1 MQKHQCEDGVET
13 EISDVEDDVVS
24 GISSS
29 KMSTQGDADAAMDS
43 TFSTGNTT
51 QATHEVAEE
60 PLIRVDE
67 EYMRKAVATVAQ
79 HLSSFKLTRP
89 EILRVTSAHRILWAA
104 GLVLRGG
111 AYSNNMYKYSKQA
124 ANIKQF
130 WSHSWHGP
138 VWSKIAL
145 LGIECNGLPAVSL
158 GTLGV
163 ALATVP
169 VVMYEAS
176 HLWVMLAG
184 LLMSGLTFWLWRPRR
199 DVFVDKLCIHQTDDK
214 LKVEGVMNMC
224 AFLKHSES
232 MLVCWDRTYAHRLWC
247 ILEMAAFLKT
257 HENLDGLTIRP
268 VSWGPTAI
276 ALFVGYSTGVV
287 TYMAFFEYLIQLG
300 LSETQLWTRISIVMC
315 LPFLLIFPFVLHA
328 YRKQMRAIEEVQEQ
342 LQRFDFKRD
351 PECHCCSVKHVH
363 PVTGKPMLCD
373 HQVIRECVT
382 TWFGSVAEFET
393 VVRERV
399 SNVFTDRLANI
410 PLPYTW
416 LVATTIANFWACIP
430 DMAQAVRSGDHTA
443 LLLYV
448 ASSLVYWLA
457 GYPAILVTELK
468 VAYWLRRRRSSGIKE
483 AALNFALGVVC
494 AMGFFAVMMS
504 ELAFRHVF
512 HDVVVGELVYYSLFV
527 LMAALTWGPA
537 VVSAV
542 RARFCSDLS
551 VPREGAVP

>member
-1 MQKHQCEDGVET
+1 
-13 EISDVEDDVVS
+13 
-24 GISSS
+24 
-29 KMSTQGDADAAMDS
+29 MDS

-67 EYMRKAVATVAQ
+67 EYMRKAVATVAK

-111 AYSNNMYKYSKQA
+111 AYSKDMYKQSKQA

-138 VWSKIAL
+138 VWCKIAL
-145 LGIECNGLPAVSL
+145 LGVVCNGLPAVSL
-158 GTLGV
+158 GTLAV
-163 ALATVP
+163 AFATVP

-176 HLWVMLAG
+176 HLWAMLAG
-184 LLMSGLTFWLWRPRR
+184 LLMSCLTFCLWRPRR
-199 DVFVDKLCIHQTDDK
+199 DVFVDKLCIHQTDEK
-214 LKVEGVMNMC
+214 LKVEGVINMC

-247 ILEMAAFLKT
+247 ILEVAAFLKT
-257 HENLDGLTIRP
+257 HENLDALTIRP

-276 ALFVGYSTGVV
+276 VLFVGYWGVAV
-287 TYMAFFEYLIQLG
+287 TYMAVFEYLYQLD
-300 LSETQLWTRISIVMC
+300 LSETQLWLRISCVMC
-315 LPFLLIFPFVLHA
+315 LPFLLILPFVLHA
-328 YRKQMRAIEEVQEQ
+328 YRQQMRAIEEVQEQ
-342 LQRFDFKRD
+342 LQRFDFNRD
-351 PECHCCSVKHVH
+351 PECHCCSVKHIH

-399 SNVFTDRLANI
+399 SKVFTDRFAKI

-416 LVATTIANFWACIP
+416 LVAATIANFWMGIP
-430 DMAQAVRSGDHTA
+430 DMAQAVRSGASDHRD

-448 ASSLVYWLA
+448 GAYFSYWLA
-457 GYPAILVTELK
+457 GYPAMLAMELK

-483 AALNFALGVVC
+483 AALNFALGLGC
-494 AMGFFAVMMS
+494 AMAFWAMMMS

-512 HDVVVGELVYYSLFV
+512 HDVVVGEFVFYSLFV

-537 VVSAV
+537 AVSAA
-542 RARFCSDLS
+542 RTRFCSDLS